1 MTDFQKYDYIMP
13 AQLPLIKRVCRED
26 FSPHDKPL
34 YFQLR
39 PILDYFPGRTPA
51 ILRRIRYRLVLPVI

>member
-1 MTDFQKYDYIMP
+1 MP
-13 AQLPLIKRVCRED
+13 AQLPLIKSVCRED

-51 ILRRIRYRLVLPVI
+51 ILRRIRYRLVFAVM

>member
-1 MTDFQKYDYIMP
+1 MP
-13 AQLPLIKRVCRED
+13 GQLPLIKSVCRKD
-26 FSPHDKPL
+26 FSPHDKQL

-39 PILDYFPGRTPA
+39 PILDHFPARTPA